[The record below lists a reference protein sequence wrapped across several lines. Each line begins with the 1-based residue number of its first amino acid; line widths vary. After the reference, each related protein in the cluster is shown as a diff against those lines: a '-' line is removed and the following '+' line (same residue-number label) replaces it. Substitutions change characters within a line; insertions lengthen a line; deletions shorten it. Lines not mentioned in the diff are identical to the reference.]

1 VRLLLT
7 DCFIYTPEEYGPG
20 EVLVVNGRISE
31 VARRVGA
38 RQGAEILALE
48 GAILAPGLIDIHIH
62 GSSGLDTMDGKA
74 EAIAGLSAFV
84 AAHGV
89 TGFLPTTVAAPLS
102 QIEQALQAVRQA
114 VDGGL
119 PGAQVLGVHLE
130 GPFFN
135 RQRAGAQ
142 PLDWCV
148 DPSDDALRHLLAAG
162 EGLIRM
168 ISLAP
173 ELPGAIAAI
182 EACVRRG
189 IVVSIGHTDATY
201 EQAQAAFAAGARHIT
216 HLFNAMTPLHH
227 REPGV
232 IGAALTTAGVMVQL
246 IADGLHLHPAILNL
260 AVRCKGVAEVVL
272 ITDAIAGTGL
282 PDGEYTMGP
291 QQVIVRNGEA
301 RTPAGNLAGSTLTLE
316 RAIANMVRLAGVP
329 LPAAL
334 QMATLNPARVLGL
347 EQRKGRLA
355 SGYDAD
361 MVALDTDFNVHLTMV
376 GGQIIYER
384 RNYSGA
390 SRPVCK

>member
-1 VRLLLT
+1 
-7 DCFIYTPEEYGPG
+7 
-20 EVLVVNGRISE
+20 
-31 VARRVGA
+31 
-38 RQGAEILALE
+38 
-48 GAILAPGLIDIHIH
+48 LIDIHIH
-62 GSSGLDTMDGKA
+62 GSNGLDTMDGKA
-74 EAIAGLSAFV
+74 ESIAGLSAFV

-114 VDGGL
+114 VDSGL

-135 RQRAGAQ
+135 RRRAGAQ

-148 DPSDDALRHLLAAG
+148 DPGDDALRRLLAPG
-162 EGLIRM
+162 EGLTRM

-173 ELPGAIAAI
+173 ELPGALAAI
-182 EACVRRG
+182 ETFARHG

-201 EQAQAAFAAGARHIT
+201 EQTQAAFAAGARHIT
-216 HLFNAMTPLHH
+216 HLFNAMSPLHH

-232 IGAALTTAGVMVQL
+232 IGAALTTDGVTVQL

-260 AVRCKGVAEVVL
+260 AVRCKGVAELVL

-316 RAIANMVRLAGVP
+316 RAVANMVRLAGVP

-347 EQRKGRLA
+347 ERRKGRLA
-355 SGYDAD
+355 PGYDAD
-361 MVALDTDFNVHLTMV
+361 MVALDADFHVHLTMV
-376 GGQIIYER
+376 GGQIIYPP
-384 RNYSGA
+384 G
-390 SRPVCK
+390 